1 MQNRQAQQAESLSTA
16 RLVPGGGHLVFGTI
30 EHQLSVSD
38 AILFMSGLFY
48 TAHCFVHVRNVTFD
62 SSGFDLMHNS
72 VWR

>member
-1 MQNRQAQQAESLSTA
+1 MQNRQAQPAESLSTGHSEG
-16 RLVPGGGHLVFGTI
+16 GGGHLVFGTI
-30 EHQLSVSD
+30 EHPSVSD